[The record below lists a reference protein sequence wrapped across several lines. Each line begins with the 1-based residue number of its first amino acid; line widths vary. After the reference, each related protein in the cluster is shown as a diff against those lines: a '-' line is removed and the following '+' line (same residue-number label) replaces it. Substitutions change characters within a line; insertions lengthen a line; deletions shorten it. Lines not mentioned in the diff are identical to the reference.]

1 MYEYCTCSISLLCL
15 FDPYLFHHSSAIN
28 LIIFVLGTF
37 HCTFYD
43 QKLSA
48 KNGADGDEGLED
60 ENERIFNYEI
70 ADLFSFK

>member
-1 MYEYCTCSISLLCL
+1 
-15 FDPYLFHHSSAIN
+15 
-28 LIIFVLGTF
+28 VLGTF